1 LKKFIHRHKV
11 GVLASSAV
19 ASAILLGLILAIT
32 GFIQAK
38 RQTEIARAE
47 ALRATRT
54 LQFLQE
60 MLTSINPDTEGGADV
75 TVHQVLN
82 RAADNIDSAFTDQ
95 PEVRINLHEVIGQAY
110 YGLVLYEQ
118 AMPHLQMA
126 VDLRERYRPEDK
138 LALADALLRLGQA
151 YSWDPSK
158 HELSLAKCRDAL
170 IIYKT
175 QVPDSDE
182 RVVIASSL
190 EAQLATP
197 PGVAGQASPDVWA
210 ARALPTVLG
219 VTQDQIARL
228 PQVWGRAIAQ
238 AQELSQEGDT
248 AGARSALDHGHEMLL
263 TELRNLCSAGETN
276 AAREFIRQAYSPW
289 MEMPLLRSMMP
300 IILISE
306 AWELQRDDQNLIV
319 IEVILR
325 EAVAAGQEVWGQE
338 HPYIARALT
347 DLAIVLRQQGKLT
360 EAERSAREALAMR
373 RKLLGMEDPETIT
386 SAQCLIDVLS
396 EGNKQ
401 SEADSLRRE
410 FDIPDETPTTK
421 QETK

>member
-1 LKKFIHRHKV
+1 
-11 GVLASSAV
+11 
-19 ASAILLGLILAIT
+19 
-32 GFIQAK
+32 
-38 RQTEIARAE
+38 
-47 ALRATRT
+47 
-54 LQFLQE
+54 
-60 MLTSINPDTEGGADV
+60 
-75 TVHQVLN
+75 
-82 RAADNIDSAFTDQ
+82 
-95 PEVRINLHEVIGQAY
+95 
-110 YGLVLYEQ
+110 
-118 AMPHLQMA
+118 
-126 VDLRERYRPEDK
+126 
-138 LALADALLRLGQA
+138 
-151 YSWDPSK
+151 
-158 HELSLAKCRDAL
+158 
-170 IIYKT
+170 
-175 QVPDSDE
+175 
-182 RVVIASSL
+182 
-190 EAQLATP
+190 
-197 PGVAGQASPDVWA
+197 
-210 ARALPTVLG
+210 
-219 VTQDQIARL
+219 
-228 PQVWGRAIAQ
+228 
-238 AQELSQEGDT
+238 
-248 AGARSALDHGHEMLL
+248 
-263 TELRNLCSAGETN
+263 
-276 AAREFIRQAYSPW
+276 